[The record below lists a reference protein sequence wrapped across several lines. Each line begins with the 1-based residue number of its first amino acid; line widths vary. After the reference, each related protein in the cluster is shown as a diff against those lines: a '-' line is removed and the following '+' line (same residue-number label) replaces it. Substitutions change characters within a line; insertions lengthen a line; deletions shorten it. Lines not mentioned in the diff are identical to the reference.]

1 MKNYIYTNKKLLLFI
16 TGLLIFTG
24 LNIFSSITMGVHYDE
39 AYYWLYSKHLSLGY
53 FDHPPMVAWLIYM
66 GTQLF
71 EGSFGLRFFTIV
83 LSSLSMLILWL
94 LSPQIRHKPIL
105 FWSIVFSLILIH
117 PYSFI
122 ATPDAPLFFFTALFF
137 FVLKR
142 HLERASLLNT
152 ILLAFVTA
160 AMFYSKYHAI
170 IIVSTTFLVNYRLLK
185 TKLFWVYVAFVSI
198 FMLPHLFW
206 QFDHQ
211 FASFRYHLVDS
222 HQTAYNPLLTLEYI
236 FTQFIVLGPIAGWLF
251 LWFLFKHNTSSP
263 FEKTLKW
270 SALIVILFF
279 GAGTLSGDFEA
290 HWTLVATIPILL
302 FAMKSISINIQW
314 QKLFYVAGT
323 VNFVALLCIR
333 ILLVTPLAGEIKA
346 LGYFHGWDINSQQL
360 LDAANNRPI
369 VFQDCWNKAARFGW
383 YTNNSD
389 VVGLNSGLHR
399 LNQFDIWDNDEM
411 LTGKNVV
418 IATTDSA
425 QFADARIIKTL
436 KGNWYLK
443 NIDNFRS
450 YYNLGFSLNKRELR
464 GNTLLVSVSITNT
477 YHYPIE
483 INNEEARLQLYE
495 RQHMWEKLTETTIDQ
510 FSLQPGE
517 TITFETELKLLSP
530 INDKT
535 YLFLKIGQL
544 NPIPQKLKIE
554 P

>member
-1 MKNYIYTNKKLLLFI
+1 MKNYIYTNKKLLLFL

-24 LNIFSSITMGVHYDE
+24 LNIFSAFSMGVHYDE

-53 FDHPPMVAWLIYM
+53 FDHPPMVAWLIFM

-83 LSSLSMLILWL
+83 LSTLSMVLLWR
-94 LSPQIRHKPIL
+94 LSPQIQYKPIL
-105 FWSIVFSLILIH
+105 FWSIVYSLILIH

-137 FVLKR
+137 YVLKR
-142 HLERASLLNT
+142 YLLGASYLNV
-152 ILLAFVTA
+152 ILLALITA
-160 AMFYSKYHAI
+160 AMFYSKYHAVL
-170 IIVSTTFLVNYRLLK
+170 IVSTTFLLNYHLLK
-185 TKLFWVYVAFVSI
+185 TKLFWVYFAFVSF

-211 FASFRYHLVDS
+211 FASFRYHLIDS
-222 HQTAYNPLLTLEYI
+222 HQTTYNPLLTLEYI
-236 FTQFIVLGPIAGWLF
+236 VTQFMVLGPIAGWLF
-251 LWFLFKHNTSSP
+251 LWFLFKYKGLST

-270 SALIVILFF
+270 NAVTVVLFF

-290 HWTLVATIPILL
+290 HWTLVATIPLLL
-302 FAMKSISINIQW
+302 FALKSISISIQW
-314 QKLFYVAGT
+314 QKLFYIAGA
-323 VNFVALLCIR
+323 VNFTALLIIR
-333 ILLVTPLAGEIKA
+333 IVLATPLAGEIKA
-346 LGYFHGWDINSQQL
+346 LGYFHGWDINSRQL
-360 LDAANNRPI
+360 IDVAHNRPV

-389 VVGLNSGLHR
+389 VVALNSGLHR
-399 LNQFDIWDNDEM
+399 RNQFDIWDNDEM
-411 LTGKNVV
+411 LTGQNVV

-425 QFADARIIKTL
+425 QFTNAIIIKTP

-443 NIDNFRS
+443 NIENFRS
-450 YYNLGFSLNKRELR
+450 YYNLGFGLNNSELR
-464 GNTLLVSVSITNT
+464 GNVLWISVNITNT
-477 YHYPIE
+477 YNYPIE

-495 RQHMWEKLTETTIDQ
+495 RQHKWQIMTETTIEQ

-517 TITFETELKLLSP
+517 TKTVEAELALTSP
-530 INDKT
+530 LNNNA